1 MFTIQVKSNMAPLQ
15 VLVFRCI
22 EKLNRINRMLNMLTA
37 LVEGGISLK
46 GMFQVMR
53 LCAS

>member
-15 VLVFRCI
+15 VQIFRFI
-22 EKLNRINRMLNMLTA
+22 EKLNRTNRMLNVLTV

-46 GMFQVMR
+46 SMFQVMR